1 MKAYFLKLASKT
13 PSVEICSSQFNEYK
27 ESLILAMKE
36 MGATEDELELLCDE
50 IIFNS
55 IRNNRKVEDVAWAI
69 LQ

>member
-1 MKAYFLKLASKT
+1 MKTYFLNLSSKK
-13 PSVEICSSQFNEYK
+13 PSVEICSSQFNKYK

-55 IRNNRKVEDVAWAI
+55 IRNNRKAEDVAWAI